1 MHVFIIWLD
10 DRSVWSI
17 LIGGLTVTG
26 GVGGSGQHTGFDLTR
41 VRNSQGHVISPQ
53 SILFYISVAKSWK
66 KKWLF
71 NLLGQ
76 NCSLWHFNYMCR
88 RSELHGFKSV
98 FSLMTMLKCSKPF
111 YATALRKHSY
121 IDYLTDDN
129 ETVSVKPFK
138 PLSHWK
144 CFNCCRKFFLWTSW
158 AQNPTSQTILKGP
171 VSIHNYKSSVPVQL
185 NGSSLSDVML
195 NGTRLVF
202 FSDHFQVKTHLFRQ
216 CLTIYLSNAWNLV
229 LQALHVSVCL
239 FKMNRL
245 MVFPI

>member
-10 DRSVWSI
+10 DRSVWFI

-26 GVGGSGQHTGFDLTR
+26 GVGGSGQRTGFDLTR

-66 KKWLF
+66 NKWLF

-76 NCSLWHFNYMCR
+76 NCSLWHFNSMCT
-88 RSELHGFKSV
+88 ELHGFKSV

-111 YATALRKHSY
+111 YATALRKHFY
-121 IDYLTDDN
+121 IGNLTDDN

-144 CFNCCRKFFLWTSW
+144 CFNCCRNFFSL
-158 AQNPTSQTILKGP
+158 N
-171 VSIHNYKSSVPVQL
+171 QL
-185 NGSSLSDVML
+185 STKPHLTDGTK
-195 NGTRLVF
+195 GTRVNTQLQVIYTCSTQWQFIIWCNAKRKQACF

-216 CLTIYLSNAWNLV
+216 CFDYLFEQCLKLGITSTAC
-229 LQALHVSVCL
+229 VCL
-239 FKMNRL
+239 PL
-245 MVFPI
+245 